1 MTSAH
6 FIIDTTLIRQKDL
19 GSLDQIQGQLTA
31 AQVVTSFQKAS
42 TQNPVYNL
50 ARKVA
55 KTLQT
60 EEVLPIVVIGNPAS
74 LNATLAAILDF
85 DESLRWPLLLIN
97 WGDKNHST
105 NHLVNQIL
113 TSLNNQAIQQAPLGL
128 VTGSVPKQG
137 KQYFLDSFQVGPDFS
152 AILPKFN
159 QKFAWKHAFHQMF
172 SFWGQA
178 SRNQNKISFS
188 WTLRFGHTYQNH
200 SKTLGLQIILG
211 QDGVAAEIRLVN
223 QLPWPQ
229 IMLTYLRGKKGVE
242 NPSRKGFTT
251 IPLTIPADFHI
262 QDIQSVKIDGRLLQS
277 GAYSF
282 TMTIAGTYPIMAVTE
297 N

>member
-6 FIIDTTLIRQKDL
+6 FIIDTTLIRPKDL
-19 GSLDQIQGQLTA
+19 GALDQIKSQLTA
-31 AQVVTSFQKAS
+31 AQAVTSFQKAS
-42 TQNPVYNL
+42 THISVYTL
-50 ARKVA
+50 ARKIA
-55 KTLQT
+55 KTMQR
-60 EEVLPIVVIGNPAS
+60 EASLPIVVIGNSAS

-85 DESLRWPLLLIN
+85 DDTLRWPLLLIN
-97 WGDKNHST
+97 WGDKNHSSS
-105 NHLVNQIL
+105 HLVHQIL
-113 TSLNNQAIQQAPLGL
+113 TALNTQTIRQVSLGL

-137 KQYFLDSFQVGPDFS
+137 KQYFLDTFQVGPDFS
-152 AILPKFN
+152 AILPEFN
-159 QKFAWKHAFHQMF
+159 QKFAWKHAFQQIF

-188 WTLRFGHTYQNH
+188 WTLRFGQTYQNH
-200 SKTLGLQIILG
+200 SKTLGLQIIPSK
-211 QDGVAAEIRLVN
+211 DGNTAEIRLVN

-262 QDIQSVKIDGRLLQS
+262 KDIQSVKTDGRPLQS

-282 TMTIAGTYPIMAVTE
+282 TMTIAGTYPIMGVAE